1 VGKILEFGEIMLD
14 LIAVVIVVG
23 GYAIYKAVG
32 MAKIKAEVLKIEAET
47 KTTASADLAAVILR
61 LKAIL

>member
-1 VGKILEFGEIMLD
+1 MLD